1 MKYCEA
7 KKDAKRVLCMA
18 IDQKAQ
24 EAVGKVDSCC
34 DGCELFRIAKQR
46 IEEKKD
52 IVGATCLRDGSGTV
66 KVSVDDQ
73 KEIWKEHMEKMI
85 NVGNG
90 WSDSIDTS

>member
-1 MKYCEA
+1 MIH
-7 KKDAKRVLCMA
+7 VVM
-18 IDQKAQ
+18 
-24 EAVGKVDSCC
+24 VVSCL
-34 DGCELFRIAKQR
+34 ELPNKGRK
-46 IEEKKD
+46 EKKD